1 MNIKTYVLNPHDIN
15 DVLSDITEIGN
26 VTGQRSIA
34 QELTGSLTRRIN
46 TVKKKAMEGRQKRVI
61 YLVSANPI
69 ISAGPGSFIHD
80 LIITAGGINVL
91 TDSPIRYP
99 RIDMEEIILKDP
111 EVIIAPDDLTE
122 QIHEWKKRW
131 SGISAIR
138 NGAVYPVNPD
148 IVSRPGPRI
157 VDGLEMIYEYIH
169 E

>member
-1 MNIKTYVLNPHDIN
+1 
-15 DVLSDITEIGN
+15 
-26 VTGQRSIA
+26 
-34 QELTGSLTRRIN
+34 
-46 TVKKKAMEGRQKRVI
+46 
-61 YLVSANPI
+61 
-69 ISAGPGSFIHD
+69 
-80 LIITAGGINVL
+80 
-91 TDSPIRYP
+91 
-99 RIDMEEIILKDP
+99 LKDP